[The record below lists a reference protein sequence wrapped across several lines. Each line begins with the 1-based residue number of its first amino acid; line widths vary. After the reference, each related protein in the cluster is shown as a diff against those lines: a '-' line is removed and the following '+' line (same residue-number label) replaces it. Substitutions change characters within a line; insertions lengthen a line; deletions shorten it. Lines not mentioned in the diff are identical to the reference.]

1 MRRFPVLFPLLLLLA
16 LTGYLLP
23 ARSPQGEQA
32 PTPPAAVT
40 PLPQALPAE
49 ERDLFAALRPA
60 VVRVDSV
67 NMATRTGGLGTGFF
81 VSGQGRVLTAY
92 HVVKAGQLFQVT
104 TLSGKTYPAR
114 VTAFDEAADVALLQ
128 VTRGG
133 PFPFLELASQPPK
146 VGERVL
152 AIGNS
157 GGDFLQPRRGEL
169 LRLNA
174 EAGRSDFPA
183 GTLEM
188 NAPLAQGDS
197 GGPIFNGRGEVL
209 GVVSY
214 VRVSGDGVTRASYA
228 VPVPGGG
235 ELIGALQAGEK
246 RESPL
251 TALVGLAFDQNH
263 SGLTDPPGAVILRVT
278 PGSAAARA
286 GLRGCVADR
295 QGQLTALGDVIL
307 GIGGVRTPDS
317 GTALDQVKRLKVGD
331 RVEVEY
337 LRGGQRTRTT
347 LTLRAQPVGKTPL
360 DAQPCTRQ

>member
-1 MRRFPVLFPLLLLLA
+1 MLLA
-16 LTGYLLP
+16 LTAYLLP
-23 ARSPQGEQA
+23 ARTPQNVEA
-32 PTPPAAVT
+32 PPPAAT
-40 PLPQALPAE
+40 TTLPQALPTAE
-49 ERDLFAALRPA
+49 RELFASLRPA

-67 NMATRTGGLGTGFF
+67 NTATRTGGLGTGFF
-81 VSGQGRVLTAY
+81 ISGEGQVLTAY
-92 HVVKAGQLFQVT
+92 HVVKAGQLFAVT
-104 TLSGKTYPAR
+104 TLAGKTYPAR
-114 VTAFDEAADVALLQ
+114 VAAFDEAADVALLQ
-128 VTRGG
+128 VARGG
-133 PFPFLELASQPPK
+133 PFPYLELASGTPQ

-174 EAGRSDFPA
+174 EAGRSDFPE

-197 GGPIFNGRGEVL
+197 GGPIFNERGEVL

-214 VRVSGDGVTRASYA
+214 IRVSGDGVTRASYA

-235 ELIGALQAGEK
+235 DLIRGLQAGER

-251 TALVGLAFDQNH
+251 TALVGLAFDQMH
-263 SGLTDPPGAVILRVT
+263 SGLTDPPGAVVLRVT

-286 GLRGCVADR
+286 GLSGCVADR
-295 QGQLTALGDVIL
+295 QGQLTGLGDVIL
-307 GIGGVRTPDS
+307 SIGGVRTPDS

-331 RVEVEY
+331 QVDVEY
-337 LRGGQRTRTT
+337 LRGEQRAHAT

-360 DAQPCTRQ
+360 NAEPCTRQ

>member
-40 PLPQALPAE
+40 PLPQALPTE

-307 GIGGVRTPDS
+307 SIGGVRTPDS

>member
-235 ELIGALQAGEK
+235 ELIGALQAGQK

-337 LRGGQRTRTT
+337 LRGGQRARTT

>member
-347 LTLRAQPVGKTPL
+347 LTLRAQAVGKTPL